1 MSKPIP
7 FKLSL
12 QQGTAINSTLSDY
25 KKLVIPAGKRVS
37 SAMDGMLKTI
47 HGSYRGREEPYQT
60 LPSLRTVRAVL
71 PHTALQSA
79 VSISGQI
86 DDLNLL
92 QGASVIATE

>member
-1 MSKPIP
+1 MDREVAMLAISATSLRIGYDIIGVEKS
-7 FKLSL
+7 LS
-12 QQGTAINSTLSDY
+12 
-25 KKLVIPAGKRVS
+25 
-37 SAMDGMLKTI
+37 
-47 HGSYRGREEPYQT
+47 T

>member
-1 MSKPIP
+1 MGFATLYPGQSDLEIKFNAGTICWIGVGKATNLP
-7 FKLSL
+7 F
-12 QQGTAINSTLSDY
+12 
-25 KKLVIPAGKRVS
+25 
-37 SAMDGMLKTI
+37 
-47 HGSYRGREEPYQT
+47 
-60 LPSLRTVRAVL
+60 LRTVQAVL